1 MCPNCQNLG
10 FTEIAKVELSH
21 EQFQELEKGVSEKLS
36 KSSRLAW
43 RLTWRVA
50 LVIFTILGIPGVY
63 VGWSI
68 WSSMQGFEKTTTT
81 DIQTRFALLSK
92 SSSNQITDAHSA
104 ISNDVVTKFDMYGQ
118 EASRQL
124 AVAYASVTNQIAE
137 EFQTPRIKQ
146 TIEAVARGE
155 AKSILEAEVQPAVKS
170 FKDDALFIRTIARVQ
185 GYDFKAY
192 QALLE
197 IGKGTNDNAQLANQ
211 VLVEIDRSLAR
222 DRSDF
227 SPRRIYMTV
236 SGTNFYSGPFTSDEL
251 AMRFSSVAQDQTS
264 FNREGFVNAVGD
276 LKQPLFLPRL
286 IEFFTN
292 ETDLAV
298 ADRSTIAISDLAKEE
313 FRPHDFERIQ
323 TWWHSHQNDY
333 TNWPITEFRTGLNN
347 FAGGDYSQAFQA
359 FQKVLELDPL
369 ADQSRA
375 LAIACSFETGE
386 TNKVAELAKGF
397 KQPEARWAQWA
408 TAFVELHNGSVS
420 NATVRFA
427 ELTKKQPSMVP
438 FLPAEN
444 FSGWNKID
452 WQLFHKLTSSEK
464 P

>member
-1 MCPNCQNLG
+1 MAKKCKHCSTVVEDAVSMCPNCQNLG

-146 TIEAVARGE
+146 TVETVAKGE

-170 FKDDALFIRTIARVQ
+170 FKDDALFIRTIA
-185 GYDFKAY
+185 
-192 QALLE
+192 
-197 IGKGTNDNAQLANQ
+197 
-211 VLVEIDRSLAR
+211 
-222 DRSDF
+222 
-227 SPRRIYMTV
+227 
-236 SGTNFYSGPFTSDEL
+236 
-251 AMRFSSVAQDQTS
+251 
-264 FNREGFVNAVGD
+264 
-276 LKQPLFLPRL
+276 
-286 IEFFTN
+286 
-292 ETDLAV
+292 
-298 ADRSTIAISDLAKEE
+298 
-313 FRPHDFERIQ
+313 
-323 TWWHSHQNDY
+323 
-333 TNWPITEFRTGLNN
+333 
-347 FAGGDYSQAFQA
+347 
-359 FQKVLELDPL
+359 
-369 ADQSRA
+369 
-375 LAIACSFETGE
+375 
-386 TNKVAELAKGF
+386 
-397 KQPEARWAQWA
+397 
-408 TAFVELHNGSVS
+408 
-420 NATVRFA
+420 
-427 ELTKKQPSMVP
+427 
-438 FLPAEN
+438 
-444 FSGWNKID
+444 
-452 WQLFHKLTSSEK
+452 
-464 P
+464 